1 MITIKNNKI
10 KMTRGDTLRA
20 EVAITTPAGEPYE
33 PQEGDSVRFALK
45 HSTMNPSY
53 TEYTD
58 TEPLLVVTIPIDT
71 LALQIDP
78 EDTKELGFGDYVYD
92 IELTHADGAVD
103 TFIATG
109 SFTLT
114 PEVH

>member
-1 MITIKNNKI
+1 MISIKNNKI

-45 HSTMNPSY
+45 HTTMTADQ

-58 TEPLLVVTIPIDT
+58 PEPLLIKSIPTDT
-71 LALQIDP
+71 LVLHLEPD
-78 EDTKELGFGDYVYD
+78 DTSGLGFGTYVYD
-92 IELTHADGAVD
+92 IELTHDDGAVD